1 MGPLFGAMW
10 NDEAKSFGQR
20 KFDILGQPLLW
31 TPLSA
36 FNRFLCLELEHQDSG
51 DFKQCQSGYHVLQP
65 ELILRYCRHL
75 YQRLDLKTRDLSFCI
90 YALQDFLTR
99 NWDTPMGMRLV
110 DTKALLECMRINL
123 NELRRLRLL
132 HKNLSTECHGYVSAQ
147 VGPPNPLGDLDE
159 LDGQLHLFN
168 PEYPVIDEQETD
180 TWRVV
185 SKHIKALRVLLR
197 SEGSQHEVSLPI
209 SQKVMN
215 HLKRGD
221 LLPLTVAE
229 AWDGQKFILSAGMPP
244 F

>member
-1 MGPLFGAMW
+1 MW
-10 NDEAKSFGQR
+10 NDEAKALGQKR
-20 KFDILGQPLLW
+20 LDLTGQPLLW
-31 TPLSA
+31 TPLST
-36 FNRFLCLELEHQDSG
+36 FNRFLCLELEQQDCG
-51 DFKQCQSGYHVLQP
+51 DFGQCQSEFHIFQP

-90 YALQDFLTR
+90 YSLHDFLSR
-99 NWDTPMGMRLV
+99 NWDQPMGMRLV
-110 DTKALLECMRINL
+110 EAKALLECMNINL

-132 HKNLSTECHGYVSAQ
+132 HKNLSAESHGFAASQ
-147 VGPPNPLGDLDE
+147 IGPPNPLGDLEE
-159 LDGQLHLFN
+159 LDGQLHLFT
-168 PEYPVIDEQETD
+168 PEFPVVDEQETD

-185 SKHIKALRVLLR
+185 SKHVKACRVLLR
-197 SEGSQHEVSLPI
+197 GEDSQHEISLPI
-209 SQKVMN
+209 SKKVMN